1 MVLPSAFSEGA
12 GVNWSSMTSLRTR
25 GRAVALAGA
34 LLALTGCSHA
44 TLATDTK
51 PPSSANRP
59 VVVAIGDS
67 IMKGHGLSAAQAWPA
82 TLARS
87 TGWNLTNLA
96 CDGAGFATAGD
107 DNDCGA
113 DYSGLVNEAVA
124 LRPSLIIISGSSND
138 LGIDNDHLRTET
150 DSVVSSLH
158 AELPA
163 TTIVGISTV
172 WNDSVA
178 PDQVNDI
185 NEQVRAA
192 IHRVEGTYLDI
203 GQPLAGHR
211 SWLQSDRVHPTVRGQ
226 QELVEVITGAIRSAK
241 LSI

>member
-1 MVLPSAFSEGA
+1 MVLHSAFSEGTGVGLTAMASPRMLACSIVLA
-12 GVNWSSMTSLRTR
+12 GAML
-25 GRAVALAGA
+25 ALAG
-34 LLALTGCSHA
+34 CSPGGIA
-44 TLATDTK
+44 NDTHS
-51 PPSSANRP
+51 PSSANLP

-87 TGWNLTNLA
+87 MGWNLTNLA

-113 DYSGLVNEAVA
+113 DFSGLVHKAVA
-124 LRPSLIIISGSSND
+124 LRPALILISGSSND

-150 DSVVSSLH
+150 DAVVANLR
-158 AELPA
+158 ADLP
-163 TTIVGISTV
+163 TTAIVGISTV

-178 PDQVNDI
+178 PDQMNDI
-185 NEQVRAA
+185 NDQVRAA
-192 IHRVEGTYLDI
+192 IQRAEGSYLDI
-203 GQPLAGHR
+203 GQPLAGHQ
-211 SWLQSDRVHPTVRGQ
+211 SWLQSDRVHPTARGQ
-226 QELVEVITGAIRSAK
+226 KELFEAITGAIRGAK